1 MKNQRFEA
9 LGIMHSRPDAKPVE
23 TSKRKSEIFGQ
34 DVFTRSQM
42 RRYLSKSVYDSVIEA
57 IENGRRIDRS
67 IADQVA
73 EGMKVWAMER
83 GATHYTHWFQPLN
96 DSTAEKHDAFL
107 SPDLEGDS
115 FEYFSGN
122 LLAQQEPDASSFP
135 SGGLRNTFEAR
146 GYSAWDPSSPA
157 FIMDGTLCIPSIF
170 VSYTGEA
177 LDFKT
182 PLLKSMA
189 AIDSAAVSV
198 CQLFDKDV
206 AKVYPTLGWEQEY
219 FLVDEALF
227 DARPDLSRVVDGF
240 VDHVQA
246 AHAQTAAAE
255 LIIGVA
261 LDVVDLTVLDVEQ
274 HAATF
279 VAARSRPLHVAV
291 NVELPF
297 LPVLFLAI
305 EILVELHLLALS
317 PPRWR
322 PPSGPSLP

>member
-23 TSKRKSEIFGQ
+23 KSQRKSEIFGK

-157 FIMDGTLCIPSIF
+157 FIIDGTLCIPSIF
-170 VSYTGEA
+170 VSYFLTRTLQRFIRPSVGSRNISSW
-177 LDFKT
+177 T
-182 PLLKSMA
+182 RPSMM
-189 AIDSAAVSV
+189 
-198 CQLFDKDV
+198 
-206 AKVYPTLGWEQEY
+206 
-219 FLVDEALF
+219 
-227 DARPDLSRVVDGF
+227 
-240 VDHVQA
+240 
-246 AHAQTAAAE
+246 
-255 LIIGVA
+255 
-261 LDVVDLTVLDVEQ
+261 
-274 HAATF
+274 
-279 VAARSRPLHVAV
+279 
-291 NVELPF
+291 
-297 LPVLFLAI
+297 PV
-305 EILVELHLLALS
+305 
-317 PPRWR
+317 RT
-322 PPSGPSLP
+322 

>member
-9 LGIMHSRPDAKPVE
+9 LGIMHSRGDAKPVE
-23 TSKRKSEIFGQ
+23 TSGRKSAIFGQ

-115 FEYFSGN
+115 FEYFSGD

-146 GYSAWDPSSPA
+146 GY
-157 FIMDGTLCIPSIF
+157 
-170 VSYTGEA
+170 
-177 LDFKT
+177 
-182 PLLKSMA
+182 
-189 AIDSAAVSV
+189 
-198 CQLFDKDV
+198 
-206 AKVYPTLGWEQEY
+206 
-219 FLVDEALF
+219 
-227 DARPDLSRVVDGF
+227 R
-240 VDHVQA
+240 
-246 AHAQTAAAE
+246 E
-255 LIIGVA
+255 L
-261 LDVVDLTVLDVEQ
+261 
-274 HAATF
+274 
-279 VAARSRPLHVAV
+279 
-291 NVELPF
+291 
-297 LPVLFLAI
+297 
-305 EILVELHLLALS
+305 
-317 PPRWR
+317 
-322 PPSGPSLP
+322 